1 MSSLYAFT
9 VRNLLLPDASARDID
24 GVPGVAAQTQRDR
37 PRSSDRVLHLLCV
50 VGGSPHGLSLT
61 EAAAL
66 VDLVPST
73 ALRQLRSLEASGL
86 LIRSEIDQLY
96 RPGPEL
102 VKLARTVF
110 AGQSLAS
117 TAQPFLDG
125 LARITGESAYLAVP
139 ESHRRA
145 VYVATAPGS
154 HALRH
159 SGWVGRAFASNG
171 TAVGA
176 ALHGRA
182 DGDGTITREGKL
194 EAGITAVSA
203 PVHSPSGIIAA
214 ISVVGPSF
222 RMTDD
227 QLDSV
232 RARVLDVATQLSETL
247 GFRTPG

>member
-1 MSSLYAFT
+1 M
-9 VRNLLLPDASARDID
+9 RNLLLHDANARNADDPDSAATE
-24 GVPGVAAQTQRDR
+24 PQRDR

-86 LIRSEIDQLY
+86 LIRNETDQLY

-110 AGQSLAS
+110 AGQSMAS
-117 TAQPFLDG
+117 TAQPFLDA
-125 LARITGESAYLAVP
+125 LARTTGESTYLAVVDTP
-139 ESHRRA
+139 RRV
-145 VYVATAPGS
+145 VYVANAPGM

-159 SGWVGRAFASNG
+159 SGWLGRSFASSG

-176 ALHGRA
+176 ALHGRT
-182 DGDGTITREGKL
+182 DRDGTITRDGRL

-214 ISVVGPSF
+214 INVVGPSF
-222 RMTDD
+222 RLTGE
-227 QLDSV
+227 QLDAV
-232 RARVLDVATQLSETL
+232 RADVRAAATQLSETL
-247 GFRTPG
+247 GFRTLG